1 MLGLPESTVLRKI
14 IPKKAF
20 FAKFAMNT
28 AEQREFDNAIKQL
41 AIVNEISSRTIP
53 ALSSRPEDKAIYV
66 LAVQLKQAR
75 CDDKLI
81 LKLLKLIDQR
91 LILALSYED
100 KLQLALVHNKLIKD
114 EPRPA
119 EEKKLQLQGLSIND
133 VWDNIALSLAK
144 LKVKEGQSAQEAIA
158 KDVEQ
163 ASLLKE
169 IDKLEKKMW
178 SERQPKK
185 KFELREQINALKQK
199 MEE

>member
-14 IPKKAF
+14 IPKKVF

-28 AEQREFDNAIKQL
+28 AEQKEFDNAIKQL

-53 ALSSRPEDKAIYV
+53 ALSSKPEEKAIYV

-81 LKLLKLIDQR
+81 QKLFKLIDQR
-91 LILALSYED
+91 IILALSYED
-100 KLQLALVHNKLIKD
+100 KLQLALFHNKLIKD

-119 EEKKLQLQGLSIND
+119 VEQKLQLQGLSIND

-144 LKVKEGQSAQEAIA
+144 IEAKEGQSAQEAIA
-158 KDVEQ
+158 RDMER
-163 ASLLKE
+163 ASLRKE
-169 IDKLEKKMW
+169 IDALEKKMW

-185 KFELREQINALKQK
+185 KLELRERINALKQK